1 MLSKK
6 RRGDLPEDAS
16 NGSGEA
22 TEHDDVDE
30 SNWRQ
35 QFAVMQAQRD
45 EARAELTAARLEI
58 ERARAAALAPCSRCR
73 FHPKWTVRVRT
84 MAGQVHTIECPDGPT
99 TLVFHVKQKLAQ
111 FDHKWFIHEQ
121 LALVL
126 LCKASSSAG
135 TISNSSADSGA
146 TDSALVNDRTL
157 ASYGVSSGDLLELLV
172 VDMDWTEQSLA
183 MIERI
188 KHGGAKMHFEN
199 PFHRPVR
206 EPDVGLLAL
215 SWALV
220 NAVRY
225 AQPFSFVGRALNGM
239 YLLSVLFRI
248 LG

>member
-6 RRGDLPEDAS
+6 RRGDLPEDAT

-22 TEHDDVDE
+22 IEHDDVDE
-30 SNWRQ
+30 SNRRQ

-111 FDHKWFIHEQ
+111 FDHKWLIHEQ

-126 LCKASSSAG
+126 PCEASSSAG
-135 TISNSSADSGA
+135 TISNISADSGA

-157 ASYGVSSGDLLELLV
+157 ASYGVSSGDLLELPLEHARQHPRGIAPRTV
-172 VDMDWTEQSLA
+172 AHGPPCLA
-183 MIERI
+183 
-188 KHGGAKMHFEN
+188 
-199 PFHRPVR
+199 PHRPA
-206 EPDVGLLAL
+206 PPPG
-215 SWALV
+215 
-220 NAVRY
+220 
-225 AQPFSFVGRALNGM
+225 QQGR
-239 YLLSVLFRI
+239 SRPSRR
-248 LG
+248 